1 MREASDEV
9 LSTLVREAWPDTQD
23 SEMSKAMSRIDNS
36 DPTIGARIM
45 GIAFPPR
52 ENNFYC
58 RGLGKRGEGVL
69 KTTPGFQRKAAST
82 SSRTTS
88 TINRTTQLESEVQ
101 RLREQQ
107 AAQAAR
113 AAEAAS
119 QQAYIASLAAFNTA
133 QAAYVAEIY
142 AIQQAQHQQ
151 MLQYMQDFAAA
162 QSQGLPPPPMPP
174 PMTLPQPPQPP
185 QQPPEDDFNLDD
197 IDFT

>member
-23 SEMSKAMSRIDNS
+23 SEMSEAMSRIDNS
-36 DPTIGARIM
+36 DPTIGVRIM

-69 KTTPGFQRKAAST
+69 KTTPGFQRKATST
-82 SSRTTS
+82 SSCTTS

-107 AAQAAR
+107 AAQV
-113 AAEAAS
+113 
-119 QQAYIASLAAFNTA
+119 AYIASQAAFNAAQTA
-133 QAAYVAEIY
+133 YAAEIQ
-142 AIQQAQHQQ
+142 AIQQAQQQQ
-151 MLQYMQDFAAA
+151 MFQYMQDFANA
-162 QSQGLPPPPMPP
+162 QIQGLPPPPMPP

>member
-9 LSTLVREAWPDTQD
+9 MSALVRETWPDTQEE
-23 SEMSKAMSRIDNS
+23 EMSEAMSRIDNS

-45 GIAFPPR
+45 GTAFPPR
-52 ENNFYC
+52 GNNFYC

-69 KTTPGFQRKAAST
+69 KTTPGFQRKATST
-82 SSRTTS
+82 SSSTTS

-107 AAQAAR
+107 AAQAAQ
-113 AAEAAS
+113 AASQAAS

-133 QAAYVAEIY
+133 QAAYVAELY
-142 AIQQAQHQQ
+142 AIQQAQQQQ

-162 QSQGLPPPPMPP
+162 QSQGLPPP